1 MSNFLC
7 MMLRDD
13 VKSYAPRISQG
24 VRKARS
30 ETELSEPKILL
41 IL

>member
-1 MSNFLC
+1 

-24 VRKARS
+24 VRKLAQKPS
-30 ETELSEPKILL
+30 YLNQKYC
-41 IL
+41 